1 MKIKEFLFT
10 AFYAGYSPVA
20 PGTMGTLVA
29 MIIYIIVNIVF
40 SGIYPIISDMLPS
53 AFGGLE
59 QQLIL
64 NIFSFIF
71 LLIIIYPS
79 IKLAGS
85 AEKFYNTKDPQQV
98 VIDEV
103 LGYWTG
109 VLFIP
114 FSFSYAIIAFI
125 LFRFFDITK
134 PFPARSFESLH
145 GGFGIIMDDIIA
157 GIYTLVCMH
166 GMIYFLG
173 LYSIGLP

>member
-1 MKIKEFLFT
+1 MKIREFLFT
-10 AFYAGYSPVA
+10 AFYSGYSPVA

-29 MIIYIIVNIVF
+29 MIIYITENLVF
-40 SGIYPIISDMLPS
+40 SNIDPIK
-53 AFGGLE
+53 
-59 QQLIL
+59 L
-64 NIFSFIF
+64 NIFNFIF

-79 IKLAGS
+79 IKLADY
-85 AEKFYNTKDPQQV
+85 AEKFYKTKDPQQV

-114 FSFSYAIIAFI
+114 FSFSYAVIAFI

-134 PFPARSFESLH
+134 LFPINSSESLP

-157 GIYTLVCMH
+157 GIYTFACMH
-166 GMIYFLG
+166 VIIYFLNQ
-173 LYSIGLP
+173 YSIILK

>member
-20 PGTMGTLVA
+20 PGTMGALVA
-29 MIIYIIVNIVF
+29 MMIYIAENLVF
-40 SGIYPIISDMLPS
+40 SSIGHDIFPP
-53 AFGGLE
+53 AFGGRE
-59 QQLIL
+59 QQLH
-64 NIFSFIF
+64 IFNFIF

-79 IKLAGS
+79 IKLADS

-134 PFPARSFESLH
+134 PFPARYFESLH

-166 GMIYFLG
+166 AMISFLG
-173 LYSIGLP
+173 LYGMVLP

>member
-1 MKIKEFLFT
+1 MNKMKIKEFLFT
-10 AFYAGYSPVA
+10 AFYSGYSPVA

-29 MIIYIIVNIVF
+29 MIIYIIENLIF
-40 SGIYPIISDMLPS
+40 YDIDPIK
-53 AFGGLE
+53 
-59 QQLIL
+59 L
-64 NIFSFIF
+64 NIFNFIF

-79 IKLAGS
+79 IRLADS
-85 AEKFYNTKDPQQV
+85 AEKFYKTKDPDQV

-134 PFPARSFESLH
+134 PFPIRFFESLP
-145 GGFGIIMDDIIA
+145 GGLGIIMDDIMA
-157 GIYTLVCMH
+157 GIYTLGCMH
-166 GMIYFLG
+166 IMIYFLNQ
-173 LYSIGLP
+173 YNIVFP

>member
-10 AFYAGYSPVA
+10 AFYSGYSPVA

-29 MIIYIIVNIVF
+29 MIIYVIENLVF
-40 SGIYPIISDMLPS
+40 SNIDPMK
-53 AFGGLE
+53 
-59 QQLIL
+59 L
-64 NIFSFIF
+64 NIFNFIF

-79 IKLAGS
+79 IKLADS
-85 AEKFYNTKDPQQV
+85 AEKFYKTKDPQQV

-125 LFRFFDITK
+125 LFRLFDITK
-134 PFPARSFESLH
+134 PFPVHSLESLP
-145 GGFGIIMDDIIA
+145 GGLGIIMDDIGA
-157 GIYTLVCMH
+157 GIYTLACMH
-166 GMIYFLG
+166 IIIYFLNQ
-173 LYSIGLP
+173 YNIILP

>member
-1 MKIKEFLFT
+1 MNKMKIKELLFT
-10 AFYAGYSPVA
+10 VFYAGYSPVA

-29 MIIYIIVNIVF
+29 MILYIIVNLVF
-40 SGIYPIISDMLPS
+40 SGIDPMKLHVS
-53 AFGGLE
+53 
-59 QQLIL
+59 
-64 NIFSFIF
+64 NFIF
-71 LLIIIYPS
+71 LIIIIYPS

-85 AEKFYNTKDPQQV
+85 AEKFYNTKDPQHV
-98 VIDEV
+98 VIDEA

-134 PFPARSFESLH
+134 PFPARYFESLH

>member
-10 AFYAGYSPVA
+10 AFYSGYSPVA

-29 MIIYIIVNIVF
+29 MIIYIAENLVF
-40 SGIYPIISDMLPS
+40 YNVDPIK
-53 AFGGLE
+53 
-59 QQLIL
+59 L
-64 NIFSFIF
+64 NIFNFVF

-79 IKLAGS
+79 IKLADS
-85 AEKFYNTKDPQQV
+85 AEKFYKTKDPDQV

-125 LFRFFDITK
+125 LFRLFDITK
-134 PFPARSFESLH
+134 PFPIRSFESLP
-145 GGFGIIMDDIIA
+145 GGWGIVMDDIVA

-166 GMIYFLG
+166 IIIYFLN
-173 LYSIGLP
+173 LHNIILP

>member
-10 AFYAGYSPVA
+10 VFYAGYSPVA
-20 PGTMGTLVA
+20 PGTIGTLVA
-29 MIIYIIVNIVF
+29 MIIYIIENLVF
-40 SGIYPIISDMLPS
+40 YSIDPVKI
-53 AFGGLE
+53 
-59 QQLIL
+59 
-64 NIFSFIF
+64 NIFNSIF

-79 IKLAGS
+79 IRLANS
-85 AEKFYNTKDPQQV
+85 AEKFYKTKDPNQV
-98 VIDEV
+98 VIDEL

-134 PFPARSFESLH
+134 PFPIRYFESLP
-145 GGFGIIMDDIIA
+145 GGWGIIMDDIVA

-166 GMIYFLG
+166 GMIYFLNH
-173 LYSIGLP
+173 YNVVLP